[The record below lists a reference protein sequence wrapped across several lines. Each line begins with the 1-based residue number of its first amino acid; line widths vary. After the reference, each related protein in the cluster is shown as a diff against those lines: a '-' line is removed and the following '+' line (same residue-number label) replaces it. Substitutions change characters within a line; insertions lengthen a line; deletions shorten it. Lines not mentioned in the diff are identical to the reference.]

1 MNKRKPICLMAA
13 ALLCFS
19 AASCGDKDKKTDS
32 SQVTAVTTSADT
44 TAVTTEPA
52 ATASE
57 ASTEAETT
65 TTAEETSAEVTTDA
79 SDDRLADAV
88 NLFEAVNT
96 ADMMQAGAGIEVDE
110 ELAKE
115 FSLKINESTVSSVYF
130 MVTDT
135 RFKSLEQ
142 VRQFIN
148 DSLCGELLEKYKNI
162 YEGDNAA
169 FKEYNGYLYFTH
181 EGRSSGFEYTS
192 TPEITESS
200 ENAFTAKVSVNSL
213 GTSEIFTLK
222 AVKQDEK
229 WKASSLT
236 ISKK

>member
-1 MNKRKPICLMAA
+1 MGA

-19 AASCGDKDKKTDS
+19 AASCGDKGKKSDS
-32 SQVTAVTTSADT
+32 SQTAVVTTSAET
-44 TAVTTEPA
+44 TAAKAEPA
-52 ATASE
+52 TTASE
-57 ASTEAETT
+57 TTAEAETT
-65 TTAEETSAEVTTDA
+65 SAVPEETTAEAAAEA
-79 SDDRLADAV
+79 SDDRLTDAV
-88 NLFEAVNT
+88 KLFEAVNT

-110 ELAKE
+110 DIAKE
-115 FSLKINESTVSSVYF
+115 FSMKINESTVSSVYF

-142 VRQFIN
+142 VKQFVN

-181 EGRSSGFEYTS
+181 EVRNSGFEYTS
-192 TPEITESS
+192 APEITEVS
-200 ENAFTAKVSVNSL
+200 EDAFTAKVSVNSN
-213 GTSEIFTLK
+213 GASEVFTLK
-222 AVKQDEK
+222 AAKQDEK

-236 ISKK
+236 VSRK

>member
-1 MNKRKPICLMAA
+1 MNKRKLICLMSA

-19 AASCGDKDKKTDS
+19 AASCGDKEKKTDS
-32 SQVTAVTTSADT
+32 SQVTTAAASAET

-57 ASTEAETT
+57 AATEAETMT
-65 TTAEETSAEVTTDA
+65 AAEETTAEVTSEV
-79 SDDRLADAV
+79 SDDCLPDAV
-88 NLFEAVNT
+88 KLFEAVNT
-96 ADMMQAGAGIEVDE
+96 ADMMQAGGGIEVDE

-115 FSLKINESTVSSVYF
+115 FTLKINESIVSSVYF

-142 VRQFIN
+142 VKQFVN
-148 DSLCGELLEKYKNI
+148 DSLCGELLEKYKSI

-181 EGRSSGFEYTS
+181 EVRSSGFEYTS
-192 TPEITESS
+192 APEITESS
-200 ENAFTAKVSVNSL
+200 EDAFTAKVSVNSL
-213 GTSEIFTLK
+213 GVSEVFTLK